1 LNLFVLYL
9 LLLKATMTS
18 FTGPSSLPM
27 IHQELVVQRK
37 AITDGQLAASVAI
50 GRSTPGPNGVYVVAV
65 GYFVAGAWGAGI
77 GWLALITPA
86 LVILLLLRLLGSRAE
101 HPTVKAI
108 IDAVI
113 IASVGLVVVTIPRL
127 ASALGGSWLG
137 YAIAA
142 LSAFL
147 LIRTRIHTAFVVAV
161 GAFAMMAAMLR

>member
-1 LNLFVLYL
+1 LNLFLLYV

-27 IHQELVVQRK
+27 VHQELVVNRK
-37 AITDGQLAASVAI
+37 VLTDAQLASSIAI

-65 GYFVAGAWGAGI
+65 GYFVAGAWGGFI

-86 LVILLLLRLLGSRAE
+86 LMILLLLRLLGSRTE

-108 IDAVI
+108 IDAII
-113 IASVGLVVVTIPRL
+113 IAGVGLVFVTIPRL
-127 ASALGGSWLG
+127 ASALNGSWLG

-142 LSAFL
+142 VSAFL
-147 LIRTRIHTAFVVAV
+147 LIRTRLHTAFVVAA
-161 GAFAMMAAMLR
+161 GALAMMAAMLL